1 MADETSMSWWSRK
14 KKEEHESIPEP
25 GPEEYGTQAM
35 LMDYMHITDEKMK
48 NLSRLA
54 LKNDDEVSELWNE
67 IDRLKA
73 KIRRVNS
80 ILGLPYFKFQE
91 TNVSLLA
98 RIELLERQAGL

>member
-1 MADETSMSWWSRK
+1 MADETSTSWWQRK
-14 KKEEHESIPEP
+14 KREEHESIPE
-25 GPEEYGTQAM
+25 PEEYGTQAM

-91 TNVSLLA
+91 TNETLLA
-98 RIELLERQAGL
+98 RIERLERQAGM